1 MGVVKTAIIAP
12 INAAISSNVI
22 KKFSEVSAVN
32 LTDAKKA
39 SVTNSNA
46 TNNNYLI
53 VIFDQPF
60 SSIDV
65 DTQTVPVD
73 YYRLLIK
80 PCIVDAVYWKRGYFF
95 AKGNRSVPLVDELD
109 YGFWSFRRQSFQ
121 NLNGEPMESN
131 PIVMGIYGVTTITGV
146 ASEMKR
152 ALIAKGIL

>member
-1 MGVVKTAIIAP
+1 MFLVQP
-12 INAAISSNVI
+12 IDGLFYVGQVI
-22 KKFSEVSAVN
+22 KSN
-32 LTDAKKA
+32 LGEDAIDPFIGGCH
-39 SVTNSNA
+39 
-46 TNNNYLI
+46 LI

-131 PIVMGIYGVTTITGV
+131 PIVMGIYGVATITGV

>member
-1 MGVVKTAIIAP
+1 MFLVQP
-12 INAAISSNVI
+12 IDGLFYVGQVI
-22 KKFSEVSAVN
+22 KSN
-32 LTDAKKA
+32 LGEDAIDPFI
-39 SVTNSNA
+39 SGCH
-46 TNNNYLI
+46 LI

-95 AKGNRSVPLVDELD
+95 ANGNRSVPLVDELD

-121 NLNGEPMESN
+121 NLNGEPMKSN

>member
-1 MGVVKTAIIAP
+1 MIRLQIFYVGQ
-12 INAAISSNVI
+12 VI
-22 KKFSEVSAVN
+22 KSN
-32 LTDAKKA
+32 LGEDAIDPFI
-39 SVTNSNA
+39 SGCH
-46 TNNNYLI
+46 LI

-121 NLNGEPMESN
+121 NLNGEP
-131 PIVMGIYGVTTITGV
+131 
-146 ASEMKR
+146 K
-152 ALIAKGIL
+152 